1 MNPWLPPNMG
11 VLNTRARAVPCPVEK
26 VFSKSWA
33 TYFRNLA
40 ELKNAPVDYGIG
52 WILPALAT
60 TVGATRVISPWRGW
74 TEFMVIW
81 SLIVGDSGEGKSP
94 PADPVRN
101 AIYRLQSSLN
111 RAAVAAYR
119 TDLDTWN
126 AQPED
131 QRGAEPIKPDA
142 IQIETGDASGEA
154 LLRALL
160 ANPRGVERF
169 ADEIKGLVKSFGRYY
184 SKAEGGEKQAML
196 TAYRAQQYTINRVGF
211 RDDPNGDGTST
222 RIIQFFFVCMAGGVQ
237 PDASDFLL
245 EDDDDGFLAR
255 FWVFFPDGVERERPH
270 VQEDNEFLFNVMKW
284 IRENTE
290 FANGPDGLLAPH
302 VVMLET
308 DADAYFEK
316 WWKAQKLR
324 MTPYMGLYRSWLA
337 KVPGFVLRMAG
348 LLTIMEWAEERKTTH
363 PPETITLDVVR
374 RSILFVDCY
383 LTPMAERFL
392 GDAYKLSEDELTA
405 ALIANYIKGGTLRSP
420 FNAREEIQRARLS
433 KHLSAAEIIKGG
445 LRLLTEAHWIRPI
458 PERAGGTGGKP
469 KGNYEVNP
477 MVYTA
482 TPAGM
487 APAIEEKKRVRSTF
501 GEFRSRRWSILKK
514 SIMDPRNL
522 VDQMADLGV
531 ASRWPEGRC
540 QLSLK
545 VGNRGPRWDLLS
557 QYR

>member
-1 MNPWLPPNMG
+1 MNLWPPPNMG
-11 VLNTRARAVPCPVEK
+11 VLNTRAPAVPCPVEK

-101 AIYRLQSSLN
+101 AIYRLQSNLN
-111 RAAVAAYR
+111 KAAVAKYR
-119 TDLDTWN
+119 ADLESWKS
-126 AQPED
+126 QPED
-131 QRGAEPIKPDA
+131 ERSAEPTKPDA

-169 ADEIKGLVKSFGRYY
+169 ADEIKGLIKSFGRYY

-196 TAYRAQQYTINRVGF
+196 TAYRAQPYAINRVGF
-211 RDDPNGDGTST
+211 KDDPNGDGTSA
-222 RIIQFFFVCMAGGVQ
+222 RIIPFFFVCMAGGIQ
-237 PDASDFLL
+237 PDAADFLL
-245 EDDDDGFLAR
+245 EDDDDGFLSR

-270 VQEDNEFLFNVMKW
+270 VDEDNEFLFKLMKW
-284 IRENTE
+284 IRDNTE

-302 VVMLET
+302 AVMLEP
-308 DADAYFEK
+308 DAAAHFEK
-316 WWKAQKLR
+316 WWKAQKLV
-324 MTPYMGLYRSWLA
+324 MTPYTGLYRSWLA
-337 KVPGFVLRMAG
+337 KAPGFVLRMAG
-348 LLTIMEWAEERKTTH
+348 LLTIMEWAEERKTAH
-363 PPETITLDVVR
+363 PPETITLDVIR

-392 GDAYKLSEDELTA
+392 GDAYKLSEGELAA
-405 ALIANYIKGGTLRSP
+405 ALIAKYIKSGKLKSP

-433 KHLSAAEIIKGG
+433 KHLSEAEIIKDG
-445 LRLLTEAHWIRPI
+445 LRLLIHAHWIRPI

-482 TPAGM
+482 SPTGM
-487 APAIEEKKRVRSTF
+487 ALPIERKKPVRSTF
-501 GEFRSRRWSILKK
+501 GKFRSRRCSILKE
-514 SIMDPRNL
+514 SIMNPRDS

-531 ASRWPEGRC
+531 AGRWPEGRC
-540 QLSLK
+540 QLSVK
-545 VGNRGPRWDLLS
+545 VGNKRPRWDLLS
-557 QYR
+557 QCR